1 MSKTAYVTIR
11 IDFEDDGRFDES
23 EVGAVAAD
31 IVVGNALSH
40 IHTIENG
47 IRIEN
52 IENCGLNL

>member
-1 MSKTAYVTIR
+1 MGKVNTCYAVIR
-11 IDFEDDGRFDES
+11 IDYES
-23 EVGAVAAD
+23 KKNVEGWEVAD
-31 IVVGNALSH
+31 IVVNNALAH